1 MYVYFNYLYCCS
13 HLRFLKMSLLEVMD
27 HINRFLSNENL
38 VDPDIEADAIGR
50 LYYESGKT
58 KL

>member
-1 MYVYFNYLYCCS
+1 MS
-13 HLRFLKMSLLEVMD
+13 FLKMSLLEVMD

-58 KL
+58 KLSYS